1 VAIIFLAALAFLI
14 IFLDLFDLGICACSK
29 KKQANSKFADGSK
42 KNSKV
47 KLVYLAT
54 GGTK

>member
-29 KKQANSKFADGSK
+29 KKQAKSKFADGSK